1 MPGYLIKDTTK
12 KKNVNRSWRNLLE
25 IFPRTVMAVW
35 RDLRICIRII
45 LTERKRSVRSI
56 WSSMPGMSMEIWIK
70 RKNEAARCSER
81 EINRSMDQNEVKY
94 DKLLKI
100 KTTGRDDSQIGSVL
114 LSIRA
119 NAVREVLERLAY
131 CGYLGKKE
139 SSDRLRMWKRQSG
152 FFFWRG
158 RSDAGPQAW
167 STMNV

>member
-12 KKNVNRSWRNLLE
+12 EERKQIVEESLG

-81 EINRSMDQNEVKY
+81 RLTEAW
-94 DKLLKI
+94 I
-100 KTTGRDDSQIGSVL
+100 KM
-114 LSIRA
+114 
-119 NAVREVLERLAY
+119 
-131 CGYLGKKE
+131 K
-139 SSDRLRMWKRQSG
+139 
-152 FFFWRG
+152 
-158 RSDAGPQAW
+158 
-167 STMNV
+167 